1 MQHLDIADKVAA
13 NLSRSHSSERSPFRA
28 YAHTYSN
35 DEIYHFLRGKG
46 FLIKVPAFW
55 RELRAWFTADGPGGG
70 GSRSFWTIGAQRGAV
85 AGDCGGILTFVVE
98 MEAVE
103 QA

>member
-1 MQHLDIADKVAA
+1 MLA
-13 NLSRSHSSERSPFRA
+13 S
-28 YAHTYSN
+28 
-35 DEIYHFLRGKG
+35 
-46 FLIKVPAFW
+46 W
-55 RELRAWFTADGPGGG
+55 RELRAGFTADGPGGG

-85 AGDCGGILTFVVE
+85 AGDCGGIQTVVVE